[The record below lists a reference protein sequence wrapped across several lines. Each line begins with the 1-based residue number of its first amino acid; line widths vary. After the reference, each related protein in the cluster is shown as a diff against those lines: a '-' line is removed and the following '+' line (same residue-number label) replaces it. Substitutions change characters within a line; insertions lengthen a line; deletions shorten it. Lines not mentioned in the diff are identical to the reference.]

1 MTQLHETLNLYISP
15 TAYIFEPASSSAG
28 HAGVDG
34 ALYADEKDVRESM
47 AVDRQTGQ
55 ISLSSEW

>member
-15 TAYIFEPASSSAG
+15 TAYIFEPASSGAG
-28 HAGVDG
+28 HTGVEG

-47 AVDRQTGQ
+47 VVDRQTGQ
-55 ISLSSEW
+55 ISLSSE